1 MPAKV
6 VMSLNNGNYSPA
18 QIFALTAQLAPVPPR
33 KPMALNMKSSIVTRI
48 HNVRPGCGSCG
59 K

>member
-6 VMSLNNGNYSPA
+6 SMSLNNGNYTPA
-18 QIFALTAQLAPVPPR
+18 QLKVLTAHLAPVPPK
-33 KPMALNMKSSIVTRI
+33 KPMALNMNSSIVQRI